1 MHTSARART
10 PGESASPAP
19 LLPLQ
24 SRLPPGAN
32 SRGTPEF
39 CVRTRPARQW
49 GECRPPADPSPSCLS
64 DDPDADELSIDL
76 LTDSFV
82 VEGVAQ
88 IMADARRHGVGSPLL
103 RPNSGGVFD

>member
-1 MHTSARART
+1 V
-10 PGESASPAP
+10 SPA
-19 LLPLQ
+19 
-24 SRLPPGAN
+24 R
-32 SRGTPEF
+32 RPEPI
-39 CVRTRPARQW
+39 VPQH
-49 GECRPPADPSPSCLS
+49 SPNLYPIDLS